1 MKTKINK
8 DQIKLSA
15 KKMVDDKK
23 IVLDYLNGKI
33 TREVLN
39 EKGIKL
45 AMPL

>member
-23 IVLDYLNGKI
+23 IVLAYLNGKI